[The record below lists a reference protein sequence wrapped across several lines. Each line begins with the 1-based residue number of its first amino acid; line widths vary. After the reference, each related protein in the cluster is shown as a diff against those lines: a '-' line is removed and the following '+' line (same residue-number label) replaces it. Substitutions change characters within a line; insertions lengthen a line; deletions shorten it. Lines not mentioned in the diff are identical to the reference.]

1 MIAIAAHSFVYLFE
15 IVEGKLLHETC
26 SERERGVVSQSKVQS
41 KRKSVKG
48 EKQKK
53 REKIR
58 KHFWSL
64 YGRDDSKCLFFFKDE
79 SLYLFFLFLLL
90 LSGPRLHLIFCVS
103 SEDGNNAQF
112 KYWQRWKKACT
123 LLKWNF
129 I

>member
-79 SLYLFFLFLLL
+79 SLYFFFFFFFSLA
-90 LSGPRLHLIFCVS
+90 PVS
-103 SEDGNNAQF
+103 SFDF
-112 KYWQRWKKACT
+112 LCVK
-123 LLKWNF
+123 
-129 I
+129 